1 MNSHEVKA
9 MVEHTLQKESPR
21 IHKVLEEENSAIRKM
36 VENMRREVN
45 TLDGLLKSWGPWGD
59 WNRKCFRS

>member
-1 MNSHEVKA
+1 

-21 IHKVLEEENSAIRKM
+21 IHKALEEENNVLRKM

-59 WNRKCFRS
+59 WDHKCFRS